1 VRLIV
6 ETPTLALSQ
15 RENAVIGVCPMIP
28 KPPPRDGA
36 LGFLLLSPFR
46 VQGYSVAGE
55 ATSINIPEMDVCF
68 DMGMA
73 PRSALAA
80 KFCALSH
87 GHMDHVGGLA
97 YWCSQRNFQ
106 GMGPGTIVCDAR
118 IESDVRGMME
128 GFQNLER
135 QKTPYE
141 LIPLEHE
148 QEIQIK
154 NNIMLRAIHT
164 EHTAPSCGYV
174 VVEKRTKLKEHL
186 VGLPQEKLR
195 DMKQRGEEIVNHL
208 EVPLIAYTGDTLPG
222 AHLLRDDVRKAQV
235 IISECTFFEPD
246 HKERAKIGMHMHV
259 DDLVE
264 WLKLTECEHMVVV
277 HLSRRTHLGQA
288 RKQLNQL
295 AGKELASKVHF
306 LMDHRS
312 NRARYEAQAEE
323 AIKLEKELEN
333 QSS

>member
-1 VRLIV
+1 
-6 ETPTLALSQ
+6 
-15 RENAVIGVCPMIP
+15 MIP
-28 KPPPRDGA
+28 KPPPRDGS
-36 LGFLLLSPFR
+36 LGFLYLPPFR

-106 GMGPGTIVCDAR
+106 GMGPGTILCDAR
-118 IESDVRGMME
+118 IENDVRGMMD

-154 NNIMLRAIHT
+154 NNIMLRAFHT
-164 EHTAPSCGYV
+164 EHTSPSCGYV
-174 VVEKRTKLKEHL
+174 IVEKRTKLKEHL

-195 DMKQRGEEIVNHL
+195 DMKQKGEDIVNHL

-222 AHLLRDDVRKAQV
+222 PHLLRDDVRKAQI
-235 IISECTFFEPD
+235 IISECTFFDPD

-259 DDLVE
+259 DDLIE
-264 WLKLTECEHMVVV
+264 WLKVTECEQMVVV
-277 HLSRRTHLGQA
+277 HLSRRTHLGHA

-295 AGKELASKVHF
+295 AGRELASKVHF
-306 LMDHRS
+306 LMDHRN
-312 NRARYEAQAEE
+312 NRARYEEQAEE
-323 AIKLEKELEN
+323 SLRREE
-333 QSS
+333 SMG

>member
-1 VRLIV
+1 
-6 ETPTLALSQ
+6 
-15 RENAVIGVCPMIP
+15 MIP
-28 KPPPRDGA
+28 KPPPRDGS
-36 LGFLLLSPFR
+36 LGFLYLPPFR

-118 IESDVRGMME
+118 IESDVRGMMD
-128 GFQNLER
+128 GFQSLER
-135 QKTPYE
+135 QKTPYN

-154 NNIMLRAIHT
+154 NNIMLRAFHT
-164 EHTAPSCGYV
+164 EHTAPSSGYV
-174 VVEKRTKLKEHL
+174 IIEKRTKLKEHL

-195 DMKQRGEEIVNHL
+195 DMKQKGEDIVNHL
-208 EVPLIAYTGDTLPG
+208 EVPLLAYTGDTLPG
-222 AHLLRDDVRKAQV
+222 AHLLRDDVRKAQI

-246 HKERAKIGMHMHV
+246 HKERAKVGMHMHV

-264 WLKLTECEHMVVV
+264 WLKLTECEHMIVV
-277 HLSRRTHLGQA
+277 HISRRTHLGHA
-288 RKQLNQL
+288 RKQLVQQ
-295 AGKELASKVHF
+295 AGRELASKVHF
-306 LMDHRS
+306 LMDHRT
-312 NRARYEAQAEE
+312 NRARYEDQADEARRLEE
-323 AIKLEKELEN
+323 SLEEK
-333 QSS
+333 S

>member
-1 VRLIV
+1 
-6 ETPTLALSQ
+6 
-15 RENAVIGVCPMIP
+15 MIP
-28 KPPPRDGA
+28 RPPPRDGS
-36 LGFLLLSPFR
+36 LGFLYLPPFR

-55 ATSINIPEMDVCF
+55 ATTINIPEMDVCF

-118 IESDVRGMME
+118 IESDVRGMMD
-128 GFQNLER
+128 GFQSLER

-154 NNIMLRAIHT
+154 NNIMLRAFHT
-164 EHTAPSCGYV
+164 EHTAPSVGYV
-174 VVEKRTKLKEHL
+174 IIEKRTKLKEHL

-195 DMKQRGEEIVNHL
+195 DMKQSGEEIVNHL
-208 EVPLIAYTGDTLPG
+208 EVPLLAYTGDTLPG

-264 WLKLTECEHMVVV
+264 WLKLVECEHMVVV

-288 RKQLNQL
+288 RKQLVQQ

-306 LMDHRS
+306 LMDHRN
-312 NRARYEAQAEE
+312 NRLRYEEQAQA
-323 AIKLEKELEN
+323 AHKLEESLN
-333 QSS
+333 N

>member
-1 VRLIV
+1 
-6 ETPTLALSQ
+6 
-15 RENAVIGVCPMIP
+15 MIP
-28 KPPPRDGA
+28 KPPPRDGS
-36 LGFLLLSPFR
+36 LGFLYLPPFR
-46 VQGYSVAGE
+46 IQGYSVAGE

-118 IESDVRGMME
+118 IENDVRGMMD
-128 GFQNLER
+128 GFQSLER
-135 QKTPYE
+135 QRTPYE

-154 NNIMLRAIHT
+154 NNIMLRAFHT

-174 VVEKRTKLKEHL
+174 IIEKRTKLKEHL

-195 DMKQRGEEIVNHL
+195 DMKQSGEEIVNHL
-208 EVPLIAYTGDTLPG
+208 EVPLLAYTGDTLPG
-222 AHLLRDDVRKAQV
+222 AHLLRDDVRNAQI

-246 HKERAKIGMHMHV
+246 HKERAKVGMHMHV

-264 WLKLTECEHMVVV
+264 WLKVAQCEHMVVV

-288 RKQLNQL
+288 RKQLVQQ
-295 AGKELASKVHF
+295 AGKELADKVHF
-306 LMDHRS
+306 LMDHRN
-312 NRARYEAQAEE
+312 NRIRYEAQAEE
-323 AIKLEKELEN
+323 ARKLEESLN
-333 QSS
+333 N

>member
-1 VRLIV
+1 
-6 ETPTLALSQ
+6 
-15 RENAVIGVCPMIP
+15 MIP
-28 KPPPRDGA
+28 KPPPRDGS
-36 LGFLLLSPFR
+36 LGFLYLPPFR

-118 IESDVRGMME
+118 IENDVRGMMD
-128 GFQNLER
+128 GFQSLER

-154 NNIMLRAIHT
+154 NNIMLRAFHT

-174 VVEKRTKLKEHL
+174 IIEKRTKLKEHL

-195 DMKQRGEEIVNHL
+195 DMKQNGEEIVNHL
-208 EVPLIAYTGDTLPG
+208 EVPLLAYTGDTLPG
-222 AHLLRDDVRKAQV
+222 AHLLRDDVRKAQI

-264 WLKLTECEHMVVV
+264 WLKLVECEHMVVV

-288 RKQLNQL
+288 RKQLVQQ

-306 LMDHRS
+306 LMDHRN
-312 NRARYEAQAEE
+312 NRLRYDEQAQA
-323 AIKLEKELEN
+323 AHKLEESLN
-333 QSS
+333 N

>member
-1 VRLIV
+1 
-6 ETPTLALSQ
+6 
-15 RENAVIGVCPMIP
+15 MIP
-28 KPPPRDGA
+28 KPPPRDGS
-36 LGFLLLSPFR
+36 LGFLLLPPFR

-55 ATSINIPEMDVCF
+55 ATTINIPEMDVCF

-118 IESDVRGMME
+118 IESDVRGMMD
-128 GFQNLER
+128 GFQSLER

-141 LIPLEHE
+141 LITLEHE

-154 NNIMLRAIHT
+154 NNIMLRAFHT
-164 EHTAPSCGYV
+164 EHTAPSIGYV
-174 VVEKRTKLKEHL
+174 IIEKRTKLKEHL

-195 DMKQRGEEIVNHL
+195 DMKHKGEEIVNQL
-208 EVPLIAYTGDTLPG
+208 EVPLLAYTGDTLPG
-222 AHLLRDDVRKAQV
+222 AHLLRDDVRNAQI
-235 IISECTFFEPD
+235 IISECTFFDPE

-259 DDLVE
+259 DDLIE
-264 WLKLTECEHMVVV
+264 WLKVTECEHMVVV
-277 HLSRRTHLGQA
+277 HLSRRTHLGHA
-288 RKQLNQL
+288 RKQLVQQ

-306 LMDHRS
+306 LMDHRT
-312 NRARYEAQAEE
+312 NRIRYEEQAEE
-323 AIKLEKELEN
+323 ARKLEESLN
-333 QSS
+333 N

>member
-1 VRLIV
+1 
-6 ETPTLALSQ
+6 
-15 RENAVIGVCPMIP
+15 MIP
-28 KPPPRDGA
+28 KPPPRDGH
-36 LGFLLLSPFR
+36 LGFLLLPPFR

-118 IESDVRGMME
+118 IENDVHGMMN

-135 QKTPYE
+135 QKTPYN
-141 LIPLEHE
+141 LVPLEDG

-154 NNIMLRAIHT
+154 NNIMLRAFHT

-174 VVEKRTKLKEHL
+174 IIEKRTKLKEHL

-195 DMKQRGEEIVNHL
+195 DMKQKGEEIVNHL
-208 EVPLIAYTGDTLPG
+208 EVPMIAYTGDTLPG
-222 AHLLRDDVRKAQV
+222 AHLLRDDVRKAQI
-235 IISECTFFEPD
+235 IISECTFFDPD
-246 HKERAKIGMHMHV
+246 HKDRAKIGMHMHV

-264 WLKLTECEHMVVV
+264 WLKVTECEHMVIV
-277 HLSRRTHLGQA
+277 HLSRRTHLGHA

-312 NRARYEAQAEE
+312 NRARYEQQAEE
-323 AIKLEKELEN
+323 AHRLEESLKTG
-333 QSS
+333 S

>member
-1 VRLIV
+1 
-6 ETPTLALSQ
+6 
-15 RENAVIGVCPMIP
+15 MIP

-36 LGFLLLSPFR
+36 LGFLYLPPFR

-55 ATSINIPEMDVCF
+55 ATTINIPEMDVCF
-68 DMGMA
+68 DMGFC

-118 IESDVRGMME
+118 IEDDVRGMMA

-141 LIPLEHE
+141 LIALEHE
-148 QEIQIK
+148 QEVQIK
-154 NNIMLRAIHT
+154 NNIVLKGIHT
-164 EHTAPSCGYV
+164 EHTCPSMGYV
-174 VVEKRTKLKEHL
+174 ILEKRTKLKEHL
-186 VGLPQEKLR
+186 AGLPQDKLR
-195 DMKQRGEEIVNHL
+195 EMKMRGEEIVNHL

-222 AHLLRDDVRKAQV
+222 AHLLRDEIRNAQV

-246 HKERAKIGMHMHV
+246 HKERAKIGMHLHV

-264 WLKLTECEHMVVV
+264 WLRVTQCKHMVVV
-277 HLSRRTHLGQA
+277 HLSRRTHIGQA
-288 RKQLNQL
+288 RKQLAQQ
-295 AGKELASKVHF
+295 AGHELADKVHF
-306 LMDHRS
+306 LMDHRT
-312 NRARYEAQAEE
+312 NRLRYDEQAQEAQRLEE
-323 AIKLEKELEN
+323 SL
-333 QSS
+333 QQRD

>member
-1 VRLIV
+1 
-6 ETPTLALSQ
+6 
-15 RENAVIGVCPMIP
+15 MIP
-28 KPPPRDGA
+28 RPPPRDGS
-36 LGFLLLSPFR
+36 LGFLYLPPFR

-55 ATSINIPEMDVCF
+55 ATTINIPEMDVCF

-118 IESDVRGMME
+118 IESDVRGMMD
-128 GFQNLER
+128 GFQSLER

-154 NNIMLRAIHT
+154 NNIMLRAFHT
-164 EHTAPSCGYV
+164 EHTAPSVGYV
-174 VVEKRTKLKEHL
+174 IIEKRTKLKEHL

-195 DMKQRGEEIVNHL
+195 DMKQSGEEIVNHL
-208 EVPLIAYTGDTLPG
+208 EVPLLAYTGDTLPG
-222 AHLLRDDVRKAQV
+222 AHLLRDDVRKAQI

-264 WLKLTECEHMVVV
+264 WLKLVECEHMVVV

-288 RKQLNQL
+288 RKQLVQQ

-306 LMDHRS
+306 LMDHRN
-312 NRARYEAQAEE
+312 NRLRYDEQAQA
-323 AIKLEKELEN
+323 AHKLEESLN
-333 QSS
+333 N

>member
-1 VRLIV
+1 
-6 ETPTLALSQ
+6 
-15 RENAVIGVCPMIP
+15 MIP
-28 KPPPRDGA
+28 KPPPRDGS
-36 LGFLLLSPFR
+36 LGFLLLPPFR

-118 IESDVRGMME
+118 IESDVRGMMD
-128 GFQNLER
+128 GFQSLER

-141 LIPLEHE
+141 LIALEHE

-154 NNIMLRAIHT
+154 NNIMLRAFHT
-164 EHTAPSCGYV
+164 EHTAPSIGYV
-174 VVEKRTKLKEHL
+174 IIEKRTKLKEHL

-195 DMKQRGEEIVNHL
+195 DMKMKGEEIVNQL
-208 EVPLIAYTGDTLPG
+208 EVPLLAYTGDTLPG
-222 AHLLRDDVRKAQV
+222 AHLLRDDVRNAQI
-235 IISECTFFEPD
+235 IISECTFFDPE

-277 HLSRRTHLGQA
+277 HLSRRTHLGHA
-288 RKQLNQL
+288 RKQLVQQ

-306 LMDHRS
+306 LMDHRN
-312 NRARYEAQAEE
+312 NRIRYEDQAED
-323 AIKLEKELEN
+323 ARKLEESLN
-333 QSS
+333 S

>member
-1 VRLIV
+1 
-6 ETPTLALSQ
+6 
-15 RENAVIGVCPMIP
+15 MIP
-28 KPPPRDGA
+28 RPPPRDGS
-36 LGFLLLSPFR
+36 LGFLLLNPFR

-106 GMGPGTIVCDAR
+106 GMGPGTIICDAR
-118 IESDVRGMME
+118 IESDVRGMMD
-128 GFQNLER
+128 GFQSLER

-154 NNIMLRAIHT
+154 NNIMLRAFHT

-174 VVEKRTKLKEHL
+174 IIEKRTKLKEHL

-195 DMKQRGEEIVNHL
+195 DMKQNGEEIVNNL
-208 EVPLIAYTGDTLPG
+208 EVPLLAYTGDTLPG
-222 AHLLRDDVRKAQV
+222 PHLLRDDVRKAQV
-235 IISECTFFEPD
+235 IISECTFFDPE
-246 HKERAKIGMHMHV
+246 HKGRAKIGMHMHV

-277 HLSRRTHLGQA
+277 HLSRRTHIGQA
-288 RKQLNQL
+288 RKQLVQQ

-306 LMDHRS
+306 LMDHRN
-312 NRARYEAQAEE
+312 NRIRYEEQAE
-323 AIKLEKELEN
+323 AAQKLEDSLEN
-333 QSS
+333 R

>member
-1 VRLIV
+1 MRLIV
-6 ETPTLALSQ
+6 ETPTFALSQ
-15 RENAVIGVCPMIP
+15 RENAVIGVCIMIP

-118 IESDVRGMME
+118 IESDVRGMMD

-312 NRARYEAQAEE
+312 NRARYDLQAEE
-323 AIKLEKELEN
+323 AMRLEKELEN

>member
-1 VRLIV
+1 
-6 ETPTLALSQ
+6 
-15 RENAVIGVCPMIP
+15 MIP
-28 KPPPRDGA
+28 KPPPRDGS
-36 LGFLLLSPFR
+36 LGFLYLPPFR

-118 IESDVRGMME
+118 IESDVRGMMD
-128 GFQNLER
+128 GFQSLER

-154 NNIMLRAIHT
+154 NNIMLRAFHT
-164 EHTAPSCGYV
+164 EHTAPSVGYV
-174 VVEKRTKLKEHL
+174 IIEKRTKLKEHL

-195 DMKQRGEEIVNHL
+195 DMKQSGEEIVNHL
-208 EVPLIAYTGDTLPG
+208 EVPLLAYTGDTLPG
-222 AHLLRDDVRKAQV
+222 AHLLRDDVRNAQI

-246 HKERAKIGMHMHV
+246 HKERAKVGMHMHV

-264 WLKLTECEHMVVV
+264 WLKLVECEHMVVV

-288 RKQLNQL
+288 RKQLVQQ

-306 LMDHRS
+306 LMDHRN
-312 NRARYEAQAEE
+312 NRLRYEEQAQTAH
-323 AIKLEKELEN
+323 KLEESLRG
-333 QSS
+333 

>member
-1 VRLIV
+1 
-6 ETPTLALSQ
+6 
-15 RENAVIGVCPMIP
+15 MIP
-28 KPPPRDGA
+28 KPPPRDGN
-36 LGFLLLSPFR
+36 LGFLLLNPFR

-73 PRSALAA
+73 PRSALSA

-118 IESDVRGMME
+118 IEADVRGMMD

-148 QEIQIK
+148 QEIQLK
-154 NNIMLRAIHT
+154 NNIMLRAFHT

-174 VVEKRTKLKEHL
+174 IIEKRTKLKEHL

-195 DMKQRGEEIVNHL
+195 DMKQKGEEIVNQL
-208 EVPLIAYTGDTLPG
+208 EVPLLAYTGDTLPG
-222 AHLLRDDVRKAQV
+222 PHLLRDDVRKAQV
-235 IISECTFFEPD
+235 IISECTFFDPD
-246 HKERAKIGMHMHV
+246 HKSRAKIGMHMHV

-264 WLKLTECEHMVVV
+264 WLKVAECEHMVVV

-288 RKQLNQL
+288 RKQLIQQ

-306 LMDHRS
+306 LMDHRT
-312 NRARYEAQAEE
+312 NRARYDLQAEAARKAE
-323 AIKLEKELEN
+323 ESLDTKPNNE
-333 QSS
+333 

>member
-1 VRLIV
+1 
-6 ETPTLALSQ
+6 
-15 RENAVIGVCPMIP
+15 MIP
-28 KPPPRDGA
+28 RPPPRDGS
-36 LGFLLLSPFR
+36 LGFLYLPPFR

-118 IESDVRGMME
+118 IEADVRGMMD

-141 LIPLEHE
+141 LITLDHD

-154 NNIMLRAIHT
+154 NNIMLRAFHT
-164 EHTAPSCGYV
+164 EHTAPSIGYV
-174 VVEKRTKLKEHL
+174 IVEKRTKLKEHL

-195 DMKQRGEEIVNHL
+195 EMKQRGDDIVNHL
-208 EVPLIAYTGDTLPG
+208 EVPLLAYTGDTLPG
-222 AHLLRDDVRKAQV
+222 AHLLRDDVRNAQI
-235 IISECTFFEPD
+235 IISECTFFDPD

-259 DDLVE
+259 DNLIE
-264 WLKLTECEHMVVV
+264 WLKVTECEHMVVV
-277 HLSRRTHLGQA
+277 HLSRRTHLGHA
-288 RKQLNQL
+288 RKQLVQL
-295 AGKELASKVHF
+295 AGKELAEKVHF
-306 LMDHRS
+306 LMDHRT
-312 NRARYEAQAEE
+312 NRGRYDVQAE
-323 AIKLEKELEN
+323 AAQKLEDELN
-333 QSS
+333 K

>member
-1 VRLIV
+1 
-6 ETPTLALSQ
+6 
-15 RENAVIGVCPMIP
+15 MIP
-28 KPPPRDGA
+28 KPPPRDGS
-36 LGFLLLSPFR
+36 LGFLYLPPFR

-106 GMGPGTIVCDAR
+106 GMGPGTILCDAR
-118 IESDVRGMME
+118 IENDVRGMMD

-154 NNIMLRAIHT
+154 NNIMLRAFHT
-164 EHTAPSCGYV
+164 EHTAPSSGYV
-174 VVEKRTKLKEHL
+174 IIEKRTKLKEHL

-195 DMKQRGEEIVNHL
+195 DMKQKGEDIVNHL
-208 EVPLIAYTGDTLPG
+208 EVPLLAYTGDTLPG
-222 AHLLRDDVRKAQV
+222 AHLLRDDVRKAQI

-246 HKERAKIGMHMHV
+246 HRERAKIGMHMHV

-264 WLKLTECEHMVVV
+264 WLKLTECEHMIVV
-277 HLSRRTHLGQA
+277 HLSRRTHLGHA
-288 RKQLNQL
+288 RKQLVQQ
-295 AGKELASKVHF
+295 AGRELASKVHF
-306 LMDHRS
+306 LMDHRT
-312 NRARYEAQAEE
+312 NRARYEDQADEARRLEE
-323 AIKLEKELEN
+323 SLEEK
-333 QSS
+333 Q